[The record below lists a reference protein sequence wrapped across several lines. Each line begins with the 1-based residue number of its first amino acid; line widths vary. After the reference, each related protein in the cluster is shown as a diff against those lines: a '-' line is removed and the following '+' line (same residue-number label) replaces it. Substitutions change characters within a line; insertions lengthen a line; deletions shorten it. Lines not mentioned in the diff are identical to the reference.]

1 MRSTEVFLSAE
12 PVIVRGK
19 APSASLVIET
29 EPERGCSHVLF
40 VNGVEDEIGFALKE
54 GGATVD
60 TAAGGLPSGFT
71 DPDRLGLLPTEGLGL
86 LDGGGGAR
94 PL

>member
-1 MRSTEVFLSAE
+1 M
-12 PVIVRGK
+12 
-19 APSASLVIET
+19 
-29 EPERGCSHVLF
+29 
-40 VNGVEDEIGFALKE
+40 KE

-71 DPDRLGLLPTEGLGL
+71 DPDWLGLLPTEGLGL